1 MNPRELL
8 DNIDNLEFDNNEIND
23 IEIRELDIHDIVKE
37 RVRKKVKSIIRDRKV
52 KKIKM
57 AVSIIIGIF
66 SFVIIGTPVIAT
78 NNSILSELYRKI
90 GIFDEFEDY
99 KKFIGITKED
109 NGFKVTIE
117 EMVATPNTMIV
128 AVKIQSPTPFLKDIN
143 DHLDVKMNLNKLGM
157 TSSSGYTS
165 TQYIDDYNFL
175 IINEANNI
183 EGLFPE
189 KGNISINVSKLNEE
203 LEEQFN
209 ISFDINADF
218 KSAFSD
224 IDEIEINKP
233 LGDIDIKSFT
243 SSIIKSNL
251 LVDMKNSNHSNLVN
265 AFIINVDG
273 RYHYGTSMFST
284 DNDAMVEFK
293 TLKYSEVKEAK
304 NISIIYTALTGRE
317 EFETDVIWEVENGIS
332 YPSEIIT
339 SLNKEYR
346 INKVERDSRKVKLH
360 IESNDIPIDLLT
372 NLVLSTN
379 SEAENIFWFGTMYK
393 EENNN
398 YIIEFSDVN
407 INGDLKVNFSYY
419 WKERNSEYF
428 QEIKIK

>member
-23 IEIRELDIHDIVKE
+23 IEIREVDIPDIVKE

-52 KKIKM
+52 KKVKM
-57 AVSIIIGIF
+57 AVSIIIGVF
-66 SFVIIGTPVIAT
+66 SFVIIGTPAIAT

-143 DHLDVKMNLNKLGM
+143 DYLEVNMNLNKLGM
-157 TSSSGYTS
+157 TSVSGDTS
-165 TQYIDDYNFL
+165 TQYIDDYNC
-175 IINEANNI
+175 IIVNEVDSI
-183 EGLFPE
+183 EGMFPQ
-189 KGNISINVSKLNEE
+189 KGNISINVNKRNEE

-218 KSAFSD
+218 KSAFRD

-251 LVDMKNSNHSNLVN
+251 LVDMKNLNHSNLVN

-304 NISIIYTALTGRE
+304 NISIIYTGLTGRE
-317 EFETDVIWEVENGIS
+317 EFETDAIWEVENGIS
-332 YPSEIIT
+332 YPREIIT

-346 INKVERDSRKVKLH
+346 INKVERDSRKVKLY

-379 SEAENIFWFGTMYK
+379 SDAENIFWFGTMYK

-419 WKERNSEYF
+419 WKERSSENF